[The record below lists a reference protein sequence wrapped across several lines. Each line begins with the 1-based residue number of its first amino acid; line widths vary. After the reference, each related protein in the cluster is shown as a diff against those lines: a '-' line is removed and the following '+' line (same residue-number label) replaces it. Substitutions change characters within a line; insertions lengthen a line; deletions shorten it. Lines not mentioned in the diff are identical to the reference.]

1 MITHLTV
8 GLARMAAKTQHILVI
23 GGPAAGG
30 LGVKP
35 GQGFVEQFVRRLV
48 QSGQRVQVEYHT
60 PLDIE
65 SANLVLPRLSGSRYD
80 LILLELGHSFLL
92 RPSVVSGSS
101 GTLVRAF
108 ANLTTSLRVNWL
120 RARQLFSQVTPLKQL
135 EIRLAILLKQLRPFR
150 HKVILLTP
158 IPHREPVAQWL
169 CERSRP
175 LFQTVGE
182 QHGISV
188 FDTHLLIRSQSEY
201 FLDNDPRLLSA
212 VSHEIIG
219 SYLHAFYQAL
229 PTVIDTTPVIRP
241 EQRSH

>member
-1 MITHLTV
+1 
-8 GLARMAAKTQHILVI
+8 MAAKTQRILVI

-30 LGVKP
+30 FGVKP
-35 GQGFVEQFVRRLV
+35 GQGFVEQFVRRLI

-60 PLDIE
+60 PLDIS
-65 SANLVLPRLSGSRYD
+65 SANLVLPWLYGSRYD
-80 LILLELGHSFLL
+80 LILLELGHSLL
-92 RPSVVSGSS
+92 PRPSVLVGSVSS
-101 GTLVRAF
+101 LVRVS
-108 ANLTTSLRVNWL
+108 ANLATSLRIN
-120 RARQLFSQVTPLKQL
+120 RFRLFHMFGRVALLKQL
-135 EIRLAILLKQLRPFR
+135 ETQLTTLLTQLRPFR

-175 LFQTVGE
+175 LFQALGE

-188 FDTHLLIRSQSEY
+188 FDTHPLIRCQSEY

-229 PTVIDTTPVIRP
+229 PTVIETTPVARP
-241 EQRSH
+241 EK